1 MSRRKEL
8 KSYLRKRGYSSRFI
22 EGQLEKVD
30 KMKRSDLLSYKQKE
44 KNKDRVP
51 LVITYSKHLPDIQK
65 ISRDHLPLLHK
76 SSEMQGIFDKPP
88 LVAFK
93 RDRNLTDILVHG
105 KHNKIFKNK
114 DGSVNRCRRN
124 NCAICPIT
132 RYDIEIP
139 EIKKMHKDANC
150 QTTNAIYGIHCEK
163 CAKIVYVGETE
174 RTISERI
181 KEHLAH
187 VRHKREKAV
196 SIHFNSQD
204 HDITDFNLIIIEKC
218 RENSKFYRKARDVHW
233 IETLNTVTPSGLNK
247 KSQLGILW
255 PDYQIERDT
264 TNAFSGMTPMTSQRT
279 PPQTPVPG
287 RNAVR

>member
-22 EGQLEKVD
+22 EVQLEKVD
-30 KMKRSDLLSYKQKE
+30 KMKRSDLLSYKPKE

-51 LVITYSKHLPDIQK
+51 LVIAYSKHLP
-65 ISRDHLPLLHK
+65 
-76 SSEMQGIFDKPP
+76 
-88 LVAFK
+88 
-93 RDRNLTDILVHG
+93 DILVHG

-114 DGSVNRCRRN
+114 DGSVNRCPA

-139 EIKKMHKDANC
+139 KIKKIQKDANC
-150 QTTNAIYGIHCEK
+150 QTTHAIYGIHCEK
-163 CAKIVYVGETE
+163 CEKIAYVGETE
-174 RTISERI
+174 RTIAKRI
-181 KEHLAH
+181 KEHLAD

-218 RENSKFYRKARDVHW
+218 KENSKFDRKAREVHW

-255 PDYQIERDT
+255 PDYQVERDT
-264 TNAFSGMTPMTSQRT
+264 TQAFRGMTSMTS
-279 PPQTPVPG
+279 
-287 RNAVR
+287 

>member
-1 MSRRKEL
+1 M
-8 KSYLRKRGYSSRFI
+8 RKRGYSSRFI

-30 KMKRSDLLSYKQKE
+30 KMKRSDLLSYKPKE

-76 SSEMQGIFDKPP
+76 SSELQEIFDKPP

-114 DGSVNRCRRN
+114 DGSVNRCPAN

-132 RYDIEIP
+132 RYGIEIP
-139 EIKKMHKDANC
+139 EIKKIQKDANC

-163 CAKIVYVGETE
+163 CEKIV
-174 RTISERI
+174 
-181 KEHLAH
+181 
-187 VRHKREKAV
+187 
-196 SIHFNSQD
+196 
-204 HDITDFNLIIIEKC
+204 
-218 RENSKFYRKARDVHW
+218 
-233 IETLNTVTPSGLNK
+233 
-247 KSQLGILW
+247 
-255 PDYQIERDT
+255 
-264 TNAFSGMTPMTSQRT
+264 
-279 PPQTPVPG
+279 
-287 RNAVR
+287 